1 MEPHEGTATASRTD
15 RAWSRK
21 LYALRIGAGL
31 SQRKLADLIGRS
43 QRAIWLWEHGEGR
56 PGPEDL
62 LRLARQF
69 GVSVEYLCDE
79 EVPAPEHRHASG
91 SRDRASAVDRDQAGV

>member
-1 MEPHEGTATASRTD
+1 MKPHEGTATAPRTD

-21 LYALRIGAGL
+21 LYALRIGAVL

-43 QRAIWLWEHGEGR
+43 QTAIWLWEHGMGR

-79 EVPAPEHRHASG
+79 AVPAPERWHASG
-91 SRDRASAVDRDQAGV
+91 SRNRVGDVDRDQAGA